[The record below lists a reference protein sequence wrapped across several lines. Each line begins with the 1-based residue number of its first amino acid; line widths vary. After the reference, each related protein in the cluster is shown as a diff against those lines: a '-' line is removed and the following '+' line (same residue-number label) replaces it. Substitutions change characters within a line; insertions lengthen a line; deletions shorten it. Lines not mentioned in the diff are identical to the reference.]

1 MTSSLWPAA
10 SRGEAHSIAPW
21 GVTIDHQ
28 STQDETV
35 TLRDR
40 DSLQQERVPIAE
52 LAGELERRLD
62 ADWTTPK
69 SG

>member
-1 MTSSLWPAA
+1 
-10 SRGEAHSIAPW
+10 
-21 GVTIDHQ
+21 VTIDHQ

-35 TLRDR
+35 TVRDR